1 MERAIYIH
9 IPFCRK
15 ACRYCDFFFTV
26 SISYKEEFLKALK
39 QELLIRKEEAGGEQV
54 STIYFGG
61 GTPSVLSIG
70 ELESIVDYIRK
81 NYSLEKDIEFTLEG
95 NPDDLNPDYLRGLA
109 GIGINRLSIGLQSL
123 REVDLKLMRRSHT
136 AAQAMKVIED
146 AQLAGFTNMNV
157 DFIYGIP
164 GLGLSDWERH
174 LDFICG
180 SGVPHLSAYHLTFEP
195 GTVFDHWRKKGRIQ
209 AVEEKE
215 SFEQFFM
222 LKEKMEGGGFIH
234 YEISNFGKS
243 GFFSKHNLGYWKQV
257 PYQGFGPSAHSYD
270 RKGRRWNISSLKAY
284 LDGVGKRGD
293 NYYETEELS
302 QRDLYNEYILT
313 SLRTIW
319 GIDLNE
325 IYKRFG
331 EYYVKQTKKSADR
344 FIDGKE
350 LILEGDKIKL
360 TGSGMFL
367 SDHIIR
373 TFFEV

>member
-1 MERAIYIH
+1 MERSIYIH

-39 QELLIRKEEAGGEQV
+39 QELSLRKEEAEGGRV

-70 ELESIVDYIRK
+70 DLESLSDYIRK
-81 NYSLEKDIEFTLEG
+81 NYSLEQDIEFTLEG
-95 NPDDLNPDYLRGLA
+95 NPDDLNPGYLSGLA

-123 REVDLKLMRRSHT
+123 REEDLILMRRSHT
-136 AAQAMKVIED
+136 AVQARKVIED
-146 AQLAGFTNMNV
+146 AQLAGFKNMSV
-157 DFIYGIP
+157 DLIYGIP
-164 GLGLSDWERH
+164 GLGLSDWEKH

-180 SGVPHLSAYHLTFEP
+180 CGVPHLSAYHLTFEP
-195 GTVFDHWRKKGRIQ
+195 GTVFDHWRKKGRIHP
-209 AVEEKE
+209 VEEKE

-222 LKEKMEGGGFIH
+222 LKEKMEGEGFIH

-243 GFFSKHNLGYWKQV
+243 GFFSKHNLAYWTQF

-270 RKGRRWNISSLKAY
+270 GKSRRWNISSLKAY
-284 LDGVGKRGD
+284 LEGVRKKGD
-293 NYYETEELS
+293 NYYETEQLS
-302 QRDLYNEYILT
+302 QKDLYNEYILT
-313 SLRTIW
+313 SLRTIM

-331 EYYVKQTKKSADR
+331 DYYVKQTKKSADR
-344 FIDGKE
+344 FIERKE
-350 LILEGDKIKL
+350 LVREGDKIKL

-367 SDHIIR
+367 SDYIIR
-373 TFFEV
+373 TFFEL